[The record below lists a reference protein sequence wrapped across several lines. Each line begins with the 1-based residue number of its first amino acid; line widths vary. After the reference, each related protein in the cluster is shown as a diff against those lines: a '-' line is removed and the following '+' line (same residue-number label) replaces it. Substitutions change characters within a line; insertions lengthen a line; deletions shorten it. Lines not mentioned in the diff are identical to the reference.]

1 MVCNGCQ
8 SIVQLNQR
16 YEEVR
21 LHLAESKLLAGVASS
36 DESWEET
43 VCHVAPPLGETLGFD
58 MNINAEAGTV

>member
-1 MVCNGCQ
+1 MVCNGSQ

-16 YEEVR
+16 HEEVP

-36 DESWEET
+36 DESGEET
-43 VCHVAPPLGETLGFD
+43 VGHVAPPLGETLGFD